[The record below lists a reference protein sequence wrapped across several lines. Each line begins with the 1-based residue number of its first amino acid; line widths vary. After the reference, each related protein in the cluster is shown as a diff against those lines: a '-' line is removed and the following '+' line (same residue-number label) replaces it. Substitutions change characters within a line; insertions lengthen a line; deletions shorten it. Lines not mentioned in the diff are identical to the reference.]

1 MKSKNNQ
8 PIAIL
13 VDGDNASPD
22 KLNEVIRFVSK
33 FGNPIIK
40 RIYAD
45 WTKSCMGKWK
55 ESANEHSFRLIEAP
69 SYVSGKNTTDIALI
83 MDAMDI
89 LHSDSVKA
97 FCIVSSD
104 SDYTLLAQ
112 RIREDGLTVIGYGES
127 KTPKSLV
134 NTCCEFMI
142 SNQVKEEPL
151 NTPEF
156 FISRDTPI
164 FHHAFEEA
172 ADGKEEVSLSL
183 VGTAL
188 KKLMPKY
195 KIKRYGC
202 KTLGALYAQLDRYEL
217 VKTGK
222 KEIGNM
228 LRVKAQEL

>member
-22 KLNEVIRFVSK
+22 KLNEIIQFVSK

-45 WTKSCMGKWK
+45 WTKLGMGKWK
-55 ESANEHSFRLIEAP
+55 EPANEYSFRLIEAP

-89 LHSDSVKA
+89 LHSDIVKA

-112 RIREDGLTVIGYGES
+112 RIREDGL
-127 KTPKSLV
+127 L
-134 NTCCEFMI
+134 
-142 SNQVKEEPL
+142 
-151 NTPEF
+151 
-156 FISRDTPI
+156 
-164 FHHAFEEA
+164 
-172 ADGKEEVSLSL
+172 LS
-183 VGTAL
+183 A
-188 KKLMPKY
+188 M
-195 KIKRYGC
+195 
-202 KTLGALYAQLDRYEL
+202 
-217 VKTGK
+217 
-222 KEIGNM
+222 
-228 LRVKAQEL
+228 VKAKRRSRL